1 MQPDAQM
8 SVAVG
13 IAVASC
19 LGWLVST
26 AVAVVKGKD
35 WLEEIALRV
44 IKSAEGRAAVL
55 GITQEHSD
63 RLDEKFEALTRA
75 VDTLGA
81 RLEGR
86 MEAMSNKIE
95 GKLERLDTDARNL
108 DRRLYSIE
116 QGTSGK

>member
-55 GITQEHSD
+55 GITQEHNN

-86 MEAMSNKIE
+86 MEAMGSKIE
-95 GKLERLDTDARNL
+95 GKLERLDADARNL
-108 DRRLYSIE
+108 DRRLYSME
-116 QGTSGK
+116 NGK

>member
-1 MQPDAQM
+1 MHPEAQM

-13 IAVASC
+13 VAVATC
-19 LGWLVST
+19 LGWIVSV
-26 AVAVVKGKD
+26 AVAVVKGKE

-55 GITQEHSD
+55 GITQEHSN
-63 RLDEKFEALTRA
+63 RLDEKFETLTRA
-75 VDTLGA
+75 VDALAA

-86 MEAMSNKIE
+86 MEAMGAKIE

-108 DRRLYSIE
+108 DRRLYSME
-116 QGTSGK
+116 EKSHGK

>member
-1 MQPDAQM
+1 MPSESQL

-13 IAVASC
+13 IAVVTC
-19 LGWLVST
+19 LGWIVSV
-26 AVAVVKGKD
+26 AVAVVKGKE

-55 GITQEHSD
+55 GITQEHSE

-75 VDTLGA
+75 VDLLGA

-86 MEAMSNKIE
+86 MEAMGNKIE
-95 GKLERLDTDARNL
+95 GKLERLDADTRNL
-108 DRRLYSIE
+108 DRRLYSME
-116 QGTSGK
+116 EKAHGK

>member
-8 SVAVG
+8 SMAVG

-55 GITQEHSD
+55 GITQEHSN

-86 MEAMSNKIE
+86 MEAMGSKIE
-95 GKLERLDTDARNL
+95 GKLERLDADARNL
-108 DRRLYSIE
+108 DRRLYSME
-116 QGTSGK
+116 NGK